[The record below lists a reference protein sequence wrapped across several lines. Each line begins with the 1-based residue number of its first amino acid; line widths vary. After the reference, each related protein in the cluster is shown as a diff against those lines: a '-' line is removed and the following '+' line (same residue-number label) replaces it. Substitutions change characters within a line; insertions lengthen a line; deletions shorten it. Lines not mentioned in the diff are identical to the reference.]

1 MSKKSA
7 SKPKKS
13 GFSNAWTGYAIILAH
28 LVFVV
33 LLAMA
38 MIFIQALSEYLI
50 YVLVGG
56 LLSTL
61 LLIYLVY
68 RKMKRDGR
76 HLIDNLQNA
85 SNLYGHDI
93 RIELLGGMAA
103 VSISHQPSADGT
115 RQIPAP
121 GGLLSSPIH
130 ALPTAEEKTREI
142 SSELLRLAALYEQR
156 LIDRDEFEMLKKNLL
171 TDPTL
176 KQSQESGGIATNFNT
191 PSDPPT
197 ICEPRPIPDQHI
209 EPSDG

>member
-1 MSKKSA
+1 MSKKGS

-13 GFSNAWTGYAIILAH
+13 GFNNAWAGYTIILAH

-76 HLIDNLQNA
+76 HLIDNLQKA
-85 SNLYGHDI
+85 SNFYGHDI
-93 RIELLGGMAA
+93 RIEILGGMAA
-103 VSISHQPSADGT
+103 VSISHQPSADRT

-130 ALPTAEEKTREI
+130 ALPAAEEKTREI

-176 KQSQESGGIATNFNT
+176 KQPQESEETVTDSVT
-191 PSDPPT
+191 PSDSPT
-197 ICEPRPIPDQHI
+197 ICESQPIPDQRD
-209 EPSDG
+209 EPTDG